1 MSATAAAPGAA
12 CSRCSSPLEEGD
24 LRCAVCALAVPAPAG
39 PAVERPR
46 VQLLRCGECGAAIGF
61 DPAKQAPACAFC
73 GSVMHVEQPVDPV
86 ETARVRVP
94 FTVDRA
100 AAESALRAWLGRR
113 GFFAPKT
120 LKDEAVLESLAPLGW
135 AAWVVRAKARI
146 AWTADS
152 DYGSERSSWAP
163 HAGELSLSFENIVV
177 PASRGLRHEECVRLV
192 PSYDLSAAVPADA
205 PAALGEVIES
215 FDAQRSAARALVTR
229 SIESVAK
236 HRVESVIPG
245 TRFRNINV
253 SCLLESQ
260 TTDRVALP
268 AWVLA
273 YRYRGSP
280 YRAVVHGQR
289 PEVVFGTSPTDW
301 GKVAALVL
309 GIGAAIAVIAAI
321 IYVLTQR

>member
-1 MSATAAAPGAA
+1 MSASAVAPGTE
-12 CSRCSSPLEEGD
+12 CTRCASPLEEGD
-24 LRCAVCALAVPAPAG
+24 LRCAVCALAVPAPSG
-39 PAVERPR
+39 PQVGQPR

-86 ETARVRVP
+86 EVARVRVP
-94 FTVDRA
+94 FAVDRRT
-100 AAESALRAWLGRR
+100 AEAALRAWLSRR

-152 DYGSERSSWAP
+152 DFGSERSAWAP
-163 HAGELSLSFENIVV
+163 HAGELSLAFENIVV
-177 PASRGLRHEECVRLV
+177 PASRGLRHDECVRLV

-205 PAALGEVIES
+205 PAALGEVVES
-215 FDAQRSAARALVTR
+215 FDAQRSAARAHVHR
-229 SIESVAK
+229 AIEALATAA
-236 HRVESVIPG
+236 VEPHVPG
-245 TRFRNINV
+245 RRKRNIKV
-253 SCLLESQ
+253 ACLLEGQ
-260 TTDRVALP
+260 ATDRVALP
-268 AWVLA
+268 AWVMA

-289 PEVVFGTSPTDW
+289 ADLVLGSSPTDW
-301 GKVAALVL
+301 VKVAWVALASLAGLVAIVALILVL
-309 GIGAAIAVIAAI
+309 
-321 IYVLTQR
+321 TR